1 MKQKTT
7 LFKTILA
14 ATMMLGGASLADA
27 QTTLYYRTLT
37 GTEEGA
43 TQWSASDL
51 GTGKWVDSGDATYTS
66 NSSGLKVDASSQTA
80 KKLYSLTNSN
90 LFSFSEDAILIYDI
104 VWNVGNPKGASGYSV
119 NSLLITDQIRI
130 TASPGDRY
138 ADNTKWVTNDND
150 KNSVVQIGGKSG
162 SETVIPS
169 ANTSSILYD
178 VWTIHVEINKFTNQ
192 VVALTLNGT
201 NDLGSGVKATFTL
214 SESYTLSSTPDYNYI
229 QVAAYHGKNN
239 ASSASGLYTTL
250 ESVKITAPKAGYRL
264 IYRTDVD
271 DPETTVK
278 TTDMTDSENHVYLG
292 TTINSE
298 ESFYVDD
305 VKYVPAADATTSF
318 VIESGSND
326 CIVKVREADK
336 YRAVIRAIDVNS
348 SVLDENI
355 ATGESLY
362 EGESSY
368 VYYPKAI
375 KVDGIWYITTAS
387 LGMETSNEGPYDVT
401 YTATNI
407 EYYADVENMTNNDKF
422 AGGTSGYTNRK
433 VTYSQGRGE
442 RFYKTGYVMTDALSG
457 GIYSVTLN
465 AGANSAGNTDLYI
478 VDSEETKITTYFPD
492 WSASTYASAKTI
504 TNIEIPKG
512 AKLKIKNPS
521 DGSSALIYDY
531 VYLEKTA
538 EIISSVDALGYTF
551 SSPVPLDFSGTS
563 VRAYIATYDSE
574 NDVMRLTN
582 KTKIPA
588 NTGVLIFSNSALT
601 NQSIPVTS
609 ESTDDVTSNKLMAV
623 SSAMT
628 LNAAEGD
635 NENYVLAIE
644 GGKAVFQLV
653 KTNSA
658 SMSAG
663 QAYLQIPKRTSDAR
677 SLRIVFDDETT
688 GVADVRGK
696 MEDVRGDFF
705 NLQGQRV
712 DTPKK
717 GLYIVNGKKVVIK

>member
-1 MKQKTT
+1 
-7 LFKTILA
+7 
-14 ATMMLGGASLADA
+14 MMLGGASLADA

-51 GTGKWVDSGDATYTS
+51 GTGKWVDSGTATYTS

-90 LFSFSEDAILIYDI
+90 LFSFSEDAILVYDI
-104 VWNVGNPKGASGYSV
+104 VWNVGNPKGALGYSV

-130 TASPGDRY
+130 TASPGDKY

-169 ANTSSILYD
+169 ANTSSIVDD

-214 SESYTLSSTPDYNYI
+214 SEPYTLSSTPDYNYI

-239 ASSASGLYTTL
+239 ATSASGLYTTL

-326 CIVKVREADK
+326 CVVKVREADK
-336 YRAVIRAIDVNS
+336 YSAVIRAIDGNS
-348 SVLDENI
+348 SALNENI

-362 EGESSY
+362 EGVSSY

-407 EYYADVENMTNNDKF
+407 EYYADVENMTNNNKF
-422 AGGTSGYTNRK
+422 AGGTSSYTNRK

-442 RFYKTGYVMTDALSG
+442 RFFKTGYVMTDALSG

-551 SSPVPLDFSGTS
+551 SSPVSLDFTDTS
-563 VRAYIATYDSE
+563 VRAYIAKYDKSTYG
-574 NDVMRLTN
+574 DVVKLTQV
-582 KTKIPA
+582 TKVPA
-588 NTGVLIFSNSALT
+588 NTGVLIFSDSELT

-609 ESTDDVTSNKLMAV
+609 ESTDDVTGNCLVAV

-628 LNAAEGD
+628 LSAASEGY
-635 NENYVLAIE
+635 ENYVLAIE
-644 GGKAVFQLV
+644 DDKAVFQLV

-663 QAYLQIPKRTSDAR
+663 QAYLQIPKRTAGAR

-717 GLYIVNGKKVVIK
+717 GLYIVNGKKVIVK